1 MTRTP
6 PALPSRPPGWRP
18 GRCCCGR
25 RPGLAVV
32 GCARRDQAPADAY
45 RARVTID
52 SEPVSVGRFLTLEQV
67 AGELAVSR
75 AQVYAVVRDK
85 TLLALKVGGR
95 GKWRVERSE
104 LESYVARLYEEALA
118 RPAVRVDEDEEDED
132 QVAAAD

>member
-1 MTRTP
+1 
-6 PALPSRPPGWRP
+6 
-18 GRCCCGR
+18 
-25 RPGLAVV
+25 
-32 GCARRDQAPADAY
+32 
-45 RARVTID
+45 VTID